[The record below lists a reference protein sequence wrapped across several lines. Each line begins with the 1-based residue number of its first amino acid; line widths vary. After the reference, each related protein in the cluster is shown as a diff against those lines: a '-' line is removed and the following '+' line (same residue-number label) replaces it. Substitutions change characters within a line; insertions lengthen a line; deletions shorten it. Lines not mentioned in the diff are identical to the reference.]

1 MNSRRVAVLVLGG
14 AIALIGVR
22 AVPAK
27 PSPDEKSSF
36 ASADA
41 QILGEIRE
49 HSQAMENLEY
59 LSDNIGQRLTGSPQL
74 KQANEWTRD
83 KFTQYGLANAHLE
96 PWTIARS
103 WTRGTARARIVSP
116 AEHPLTIAAAGW
128 SPSTPGV
135 VQGPVVYFDAKKK
148 EEFAKFHGKLQ
159 GAIVIYQEPAT
170 LSPAP
175 PADPKAAAL
184 RPMQEP
190 PPKMGEP
197 PAPDPYEAI
206 LQAAKE
212 RTEFWKQEGVI
223 AVLRDSAKPHGLL
236 NMTDVSLEKY
246 GVGPI
251 PAAFVTGEGYR
262 MIFRMLKHG
271 PVKVEVEMTN
281 MIGDKLM
288 EVYNTVAEIR
298 GSEKPDEMVIIGAHL
313 DSWDLGTGS
322 TDNGTGSMA
331 VLEAARTLAKLNLK
345 PKRTIRFVLFTG
357 EEQGL
362 YGSQEYVK
370 AHQSELEKV
379 SAVLVHDTGT
389 GRVMTLGLH
398 DNYQDRELVD
408 EVLAPL
414 HELKLLEPSIS
425 RSFGTDHLSFD
436 EVGVPGFY
444 CVQELAEYRLTHHSQ
459 SDTFD
464 KAWKDDL
471 NQGAQVLA
479 AWAYNTAQ
487 LPAMLPRRPLP
498 YNPSPDANKKTDA
511 PKPDPVA
518 DMDAK
523 ILEQVKA
530 DEPELK
536 KNLAYL
542 ADRIGPRLTGSAKLE
557 QANHWTEEQFK
568 AAGLSNAHLEPW
580 TIEKAWTRG
589 TATGR
594 IVTPAEQQLTLA
606 AYGWSPSTKGAVRAQ
621 VIAIKAEKVEDLD
634 QYKGKLKGAI
644 VLVGSPG
651 DLVVPENPLLTPFDK
666 MSIPLALPKPLAD
679 AGNLDEYIKLLR
691 GTMKMLDNE
700 GAAAILM
707 APDKWYGLQNLS
719 TTNREYKEGKVPT
732 ASITRE
738 NHALLWRLLESGAVE
753 AEVNIQNSFSDKS
766 VEVYNTVAEIRGS
779 EKPDE
784 IVIIGGHLDSW
795 DLGTGATD
803 DGTGSMAVLEAARAL
818 QKLAAKPKRTIRF
831 VLFSGE
837 EQGLNG
843 SHAYVKAHKNELGKI
858 SGVLVHDSGT
868 GKVLTVGLMAN
879 YAVRET
885 MDRVLYPLAK
895 AKDVGLSEPSLR
907 TEGGSDHVPFDEAG
921 VPAFWCVQDNAD
933 YDKTH
938 HSQADTL
945 DRVRWDD
952 LTEGAQV
959 LALFAYNVAELPEML
974 PRKPGK
980 PKKTD

>member
-738 NHALLWRLLESGAVE
+738 NHALLWRLLEGGAVE

-784 IVIIGGHLDSW
+784 IVIVGGHLDSW

-803 DGTGSMAVLEAARAL
+803 NGTGSMAVLEAARAL